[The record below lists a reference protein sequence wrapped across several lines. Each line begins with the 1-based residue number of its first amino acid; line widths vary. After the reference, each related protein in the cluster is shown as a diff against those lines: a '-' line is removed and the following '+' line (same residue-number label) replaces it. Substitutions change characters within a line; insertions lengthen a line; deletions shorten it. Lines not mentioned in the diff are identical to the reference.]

1 MYHTLFTLFGVSLTS
16 YRASK
21 ALAAVVA
28 AIMLGRE
35 FRRLGWNPEV
45 ATTLVVT
52 STVVGFL
59 GAKLY
64 YLGKHAA
71 NLSMH
76 DFGRFGFTYR
86 EPTWRAAAEHRVL
99 QDPHCQQHEK
109 QDQIRCTELFEDRA
123 RQRSE
128 AGVAQVDQ
136 QRPYSEPDP
145 QPVRH

>member
-64 YLGKHAA
+64 YLGEHAA

-76 DFGRFGFTYR
+76 DFGRSGFTCINSR
-86 EPTWRAAAEHRVL
+86 SHRFPRSPSRRGPWPT
-99 QDPHCQQHEK
+99 
-109 QDQIRCTELFEDRA
+109 
-123 RQRSE
+123 
-128 AGVAQVDQ
+128 
-136 QRPYSEPDP
+136 
-145 QPVRH
+145 